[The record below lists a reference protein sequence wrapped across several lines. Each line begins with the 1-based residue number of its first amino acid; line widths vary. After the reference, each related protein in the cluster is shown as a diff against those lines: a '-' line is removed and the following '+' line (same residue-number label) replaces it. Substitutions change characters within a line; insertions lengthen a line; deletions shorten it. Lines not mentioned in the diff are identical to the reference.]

1 MEKQTYVLKWDKLA
15 VGITIFCTLVAI
27 DVIALGCLSQGWQR
41 WISILVGLFITIPSA
56 LMCPLSVTKEG
67 DTLSVKHLLHKK
79 HILLSEYKA
88 TTLPNG
94 FSLNGFWRLC
104 ASGGMMGYWGLWSD
118 GRGHRYS
125 SFLTHRKRD
134 VQQLEPLLPH
144 KKRRILLNCPAEWL
158 TASTP
163 KEQKKEAEYD
173 EI

>member
-104 ASGGMMGYWGLWSD
+104 ASGGMMGYWGLWSV
-118 GRGHRYS
+118 
-125 SFLTHRKRD
+125 FLTHRKRD
-134 VQQLEPLLPH
+134 VQQLEPLLPN
-144 KKRRILLNCPAEWL
+144 KKRRILVNCPAEWL
-158 TASTP
+158 TPSAP